1 MPGVIPYL
9 TVDDGDAAI
18 KFYESAFGAACE
30 MRMPS
35 EDGRVMHASLQV
47 NGGGGT
53 FAPKRLGGTA
63 VTIHLEFGDAEPA
76 WECAVGAGA
85 EVVMPLESQF
95 WGAQYG
101 KLRDPFGHVWWIG
114 GPEKK

>member
-47 NGGGGT
+47 NGGGGKFGARRDKT
-53 FAPKRLGGTA
+53 TCPRGAVA
-63 VTIHLEFGDAEPA
+63 VT
-76 WECAVGAGA
+76 
-85 EVVMPLESQF
+85 PLRQL
-95 WGAQYG
+95 A
-101 KLRDPFGHVWWIG
+101 RR
-114 GPEKK
+114 